1 MVAVSIAG
9 AGCNPD
15 INTQGIN
22 TTMTTKNEQP
32 ATLPRPPLKIPMPLD
47 KAGYK
52 VDVTFEVPPLPRGEA
67 YLSNLIGLRVL
78 FTPGTGK
85 VPDVLEERSVTVRL
99 FLYRIED
106 DKEIRIPLFNR
117 AKRSSPN
124 APPRQGEVSEISKGE
139 AIASLYYAEHH
150 DTQHDVSTLVLA
162 LAGAKKAVTPG
173 LYRFQVETLENIPA
187 LRGVTSFFV
196 YEELLKR

>member
-1 MVAVSIAG
+1 MIAMSAGG
-9 AGCNPD
+9 AGCSPEVNGQD
-15 INTQGIN
+15 TNVAATV
-22 TTMTTKNEQP
+22 KDEQP
-32 ATLPRPPLKIPMPLD
+32 MQLPRPPLKIPMPLD
-47 KAGYK
+47 KAGHK
-52 VDVTFEVPPLPRGEA
+52 VNVTFEVPTLPVGET

-78 FTPGTGK
+78 FTPGIDK
-85 VPDVLEERSVTVRL
+85 MPDVLEEHSITVRL

-106 DKEIRIPLFNR
+106 DKEVRIPLFNR
-117 AKRSSPN
+117 TRRPSPD
-124 APPRQGEVSEISKGE
+124 APPRQGEVFEIHEGE

-150 DTQHDVSTLVLA
+150 NAQHDASTLVLA

-173 LYRFQVETLENIPA
+173 IYRFQVETLENRPA